1 MAETDY
7 SVVLKWKKKTREIK
21 ITLFQVHGEAG
32 VKRIKMAT
40 AHETIKTM
48 LAHMTNPKSSTH
60 LSLKHGGKYYLCEN
74 QFYV

>member
-1 MAETDY
+1 M
-7 SVVLKWKKKTREIK
+7 
-21 ITLFQVHGEAG
+21 HGEAG

-60 LSLKHGGKYYLCEN
+60 LSLKHGGMYLVCEN

>member
-1 MAETDY
+1 MAETETDY
-7 SVVLKWKKKTREIK
+7 SVINGKKTREIK

-60 LSLKHGGKYYLCEN
+60 LSLKHGGKYVLM
-74 QFYV
+74 

>member
-1 MAETDY
+1 ME
-7 SVVLKWKKKTREIK
+7 KKTRELK

-60 LSLKHGGKYYLCEN
+60 LSLKHGGKMYLCEN
-74 QFYV
+74 HFYV

>member
-1 MAETDY
+1 ME
-7 SVVLKWKKKTREIK
+7 KKTREIK

-60 LSLKHGGKYYLCEN
+60 LSLKHGGK
-74 QFYV
+74 